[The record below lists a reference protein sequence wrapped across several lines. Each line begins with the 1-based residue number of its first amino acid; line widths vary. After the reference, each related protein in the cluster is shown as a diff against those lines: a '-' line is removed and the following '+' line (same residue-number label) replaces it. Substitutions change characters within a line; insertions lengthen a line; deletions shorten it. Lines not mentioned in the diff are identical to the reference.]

1 RADGIAVTGG
11 RVGRCLFLHGS
22 PCWKQSRASLV
33 RILPYFPVQAIAYPP
48 PSGYHSTGPSVSLLH
63 RKLFRNRRYPAT
75 TTVTVLS
82 GNGALLLS
90 HLKPMPFSLN
100 LQAAALLPE

>member
-1 RADGIAVTGG
+1 
-11 RVGRCLFLHGS
+11 
-22 PCWKQSRASLV
+22 
-33 RILPYFPVQAIAYPP
+33 
-48 PSGYHSTGPSVSLLH
+48 VSLLH